1 MMARTSRT
9 TRTRRLLRSE
19 GGSIMIEALIAAAI
33 LLGGGAA
40 TIVAFDSSTRASHT
54 SEREAEAV
62 SIAEKEIE
70 RIVSKPFAQINDCIA
85 PGAGTGR
92 TDDPQS
98 WVQGGQFFVPRN
110 FRPTSGYATPPPVNL
125 DASNKLALE
134 SIAVSNT
141 TGCVLPEED
150 ASTAGVASTS
160 KISHTKLFRFITN
173 VGAQCASN
181 LSSNVTGALSSST
194 LLGTTQTT
202 LNSTANVDL
211 SSLCASMTSQQ
222 AKRVTVAVVLNQVGN
237 GAGLKYPV
245 YVTTLVTNP
254 NASLHAA
261 TGTVLG

>member
-1 MMARTSRT
+1 MAPTSRT
-9 TRTRRLLRSE
+9 TRTSRRLRAE
-19 GGSIMIEALIAAAI
+19 AGSIMVEALVAAAI
-33 LLGGGAA
+33 LLGGGAG
-40 TIVAFDSSTRASHT
+40 TIVAFDSTTRASHT

-62 SIAEKEIE
+62 AIAEKELE
-70 RIVSKPFAQINDCIA
+70 RIVSKPYAQINDCTM

-98 WVQGGQFFVPRN
+98 WVRGGQFFVPKN
-110 FRPTSGYATPPPVNL
+110 FRPRGGYATPPPVDL
-125 DASNKLALE
+125 SSSNRLAVE
-134 SIAVSNT
+134 NFSVSNT
-141 TGCVLPEED
+141 PGCVLPEED
-150 ASTAGVASTS
+150 GSAAGVQSTS
-160 KISHTKLFRFITN
+160 KIAHTKLFRFITSM
-173 VGAQCASN
+173 GSQCASN
-181 LSSNVTGALSSST
+181 LNSNVTSSLASSS

-202 LNSTANVDL
+202 LSSTANVDL
-211 SSLCASMTSQQ
+211 SSLCASMASQQ